1 MVRGVDDDGDGRDRS
16 RRGVLRWGLALGTG
30 ALSGCSLFDEPDGDG
45 RVVTS
50 ATLDDGATT
59 DTAVGPATR
68 PGTVTD
74 GADVRPETATP
85 RGRRTDRPTVTPAPT
100 DGWRVLQADDART
113 GWRPDGTG
121 PQSAAALD
129 PDAEAGSG
137 VEPGGGTAAD
147 GGTGVGGGTSDR
159 PVEPVWST
167 DLGAAVRGSVA
178 VADGTAYVGSESG
191 VLAALSVSDPGASG
205 SGPTRALN
213 EAAGWT
219 HDAGAA
225 VRATP
230 TVADGVVY
238 CGDEDGRLTAL
249 DASDGRERWSFAV
262 ASDRAGP
269 SAVRSGPVV
278 ADGTAYVGATDG
290 RVYAVDVADG
300 AERWRVDAGGFLGV
314 ATPVALA
321 EGRVFAGSYA
331 GRLYAFDAETGR
343 ERWYYAGRAA
353 TRALS
358 GPSVADGVVYAGASP
373 EGVLAVDALDG
384 TERWRRETG
393 GPVFSSPAVAG
404 EALYVGTDAGAVLAL
419 DTADGTERWR
429 REVDGAVRSSPA
441 VVDGRVYVGTDG
453 GSVLALDA
461 ADGTERWQVA
471 LDGRVTSSPAVVGGR
486 VYVGDGSGGAHALG
500 ATER

>member
-1 MVRGVDDDGDGRDRS
+1 MVRGVDDDAGGRDRS
-16 RRGVLRWGLALGTG
+16 RRGVLRWGLALGAG
-30 ALSGCSLFDEPDGDG
+30 ALSGCALFDEPDGDG
-45 RVVTS
+45 RVGTS
-50 ATLDDGATT
+50 ATLDGGATT
-59 DTAVGPATR
+59 DTAVGPAAR
-68 PGTVTD
+68 ARTVTD
-74 GADVRPETATP
+74 GVDVRPETTTP
-85 RGRRTDRPTVTPAPT
+85 RDRRTDRTTATPAPT
-100 DGWRVLQADDART
+100 DGWRVLQADESRT

-121 PQSAAALD
+121 PESTAALD
-129 PDAEAGSG
+129 PAAEADSG
-137 VEPGGGTAAD
+137 AEPGGGTGAGA
-147 GGTGVGGGTSDR
+147 GTSDR

-167 DLGAAVRGSVA
+167 DLGGAVRGSVA

-191 VLAALSVSDPGASG
+191 VLAALSVTSPDTSG
-205 SGPTRALN
+205 GRPTRTLAD
-213 EAAGWT
+213 AAGWT
-219 HDAGAA
+219 HEAGAA

-249 DASDGRERWSFAV
+249 DVSDGRERWSFAV
-262 ASDRAGP
+262 AGDRAGP

-278 ADGTAYVGATDG
+278 ADGIAYLGATDG

-300 AERWRVDAGGFLGV
+300 TERWRFDAGGFLGV

-321 EGRVFAGSYA
+321 AGRVFAGSYA
-331 GRLYAFDAETGR
+331 GRLYALDAETGR

-373 EGVLAVDALDG
+373 EGVVAVDALDG
-384 TERWRRETG
+384 TERWRRETE
-393 GPVFSSPAVAG
+393 GPVFSSPAVTG
-404 EALYVGTDAGAVLAL
+404 EALYVGTDAGAVLAF

-441 VVDGRVYVGTDG
+441 VVDGRVYVGTDD

-486 VYVGDGSGGAHALG
+486 VYVGDGSGVAHALG

>member
-1 MVRGVDDDGDGRDRS
+1 M
-16 RRGVLRWGLALGTG
+16 LRWGLALGVG
-30 ALSGCSLFDEPDGDG
+30 ALSGCSLFDEPDGDEPT
-45 RVVTS
+45 VTS
-50 ATLDDGATT
+50 APVDDRTAT
-59 DTAVGPATR
+59 DTAAGPAAR

-85 RGRRTDRPTVTPAPT
+85 RNRRTDRPTATPVPT

-121 PQSAAALD
+121 PESTAAPD
-129 PDAEAGSG
+129 PDGEADSGAESG
-137 VEPGGGTAAD
+137 D
-147 GGTGVGGGTSDR
+147 GTSER
-159 PVEPVWST
+159 PVGSVWST
-167 DLGAAVRGSVA
+167 DIGGAVRGSVA

-191 VLAALSVSDPGASG
+191 VVAALSVSGPGASG
-205 SGPTRALN
+205 SDPTRALE

-219 HDAGAA
+219 YEAGTA

-238 CGDEDGRLTAL
+238 CGDEGGTLTAL
-249 DASDGRERWSFAV
+249 DANDGRERWSFAV
-262 ASDRAGP
+262 AGDRAGP

-290 RVYAVDVADG
+290 RVYAVDTADG
-300 AERWRVDAGGFLGV
+300 AERWRFDAGGFLGV
-314 ATPVALA
+314 AAPVALA

-331 GRLYAFDAETGR
+331 GRLYALDAETGR

-353 TRALS
+353 TRAWS
-358 GPSVADGVVYAGASP
+358 GPTVADGVVYAGTSL

-384 TERWRRETG
+384 TERWRRETE
-393 GPVFSSPAVAG
+393 GPVFSSPAVAD
-404 EALYVGTDAGAVLAL
+404 ETLYVGTDAGAVLAL

-429 REVDGAVRSSPA
+429 HEVDGAVRSSPA

-461 ADGTERWQVA
+461 TDGTERWRIA
-471 LDGRVTSSPAVVGGR
+471 LDGRVTSSPAVVDGR
-486 VYVGDGSGGAHALG
+486 VYVGDGTGVAHALA